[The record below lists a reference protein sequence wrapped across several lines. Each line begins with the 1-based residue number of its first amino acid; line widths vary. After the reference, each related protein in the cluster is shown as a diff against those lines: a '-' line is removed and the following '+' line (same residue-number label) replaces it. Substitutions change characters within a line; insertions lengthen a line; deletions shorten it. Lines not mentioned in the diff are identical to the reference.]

1 MALFSALAAGAALVG
16 AGVSAYGDYKG
27 GQAQT
32 KAQQQQSAY
41 NRTVADANYNAQV
54 AESEYQ
60 RQVDENN
67 TKYQRQSAENER
79 ITIRAS
85 IDFQRMTSLEN
96 QATFSRKIQETY
108 EEGDLTEQIHFK
120 QVRSLS
126 ASQRASFASNGIL
139 INEGSALDIL
149 GDTAAQ
155 GETDAIL
162 IRSNVERKAQSFKD
176 ERTNF
181 ERESDYLE
189 DTLEFI
195 NMLPLPSISIA
206 PRPAVSP
213 LIAPPAST
221 ASSSA
226 STLRAT
232 GSLLSAAGAFASR
245 VI

>member
-1 MALFSALAAGAALVG
+1 MALFSTIAAGIGLVG
-16 AGVSAYGDYKG
+16 AGISAYGDYRN

-41 NRTVADANYNAQV
+41 NRTVAIANYNQQV

-67 TKYQRQSAENER
+67 AKFQRQSAENER
-79 ITIRAS
+79 VTIRAS
-85 IDFQRMTSLEN
+85 IDFQRMISLEN

-108 EEGDLTEQIHFK
+108 EEGDLTERIHFK
-120 QVRSLS
+120 QIRSLS

-195 NMLPLPSISIA
+195 NMLPLPSISIV
-206 PRPAVSP
+206 PRPTVSS
-213 LIAPPAST
+213 LNVPPAST
-221 ASSSA
+221 SSSSA

-232 GSLLSAAGAFASR
+232 GSLLSAAGVFASK
-245 VI
+245 VF